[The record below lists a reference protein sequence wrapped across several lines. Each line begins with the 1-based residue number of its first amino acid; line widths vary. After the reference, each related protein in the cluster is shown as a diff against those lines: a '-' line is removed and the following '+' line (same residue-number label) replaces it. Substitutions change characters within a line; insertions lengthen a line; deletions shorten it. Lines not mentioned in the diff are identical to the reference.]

1 MSSSVTMQEIANAAD
16 VSRATVSLALRDD
29 PRLRET
35 TRHRIQKIA
44 VEMGYRLSPVI
55 AHLMA
60 QRQTRSFP
68 GFQSTIALVNA
79 SGKKEMLNG
88 LFTFHEWVKGCKHRA
103 DQIGYGFEE
112 FLLNDVPRLPKILE
126 SKNIRGLIVAS
137 VLENGVLPVEFS
149 QLWKRFACIVVGIPT
164 TLPRL
169 HIARNDQYFT
179 AYKALRAVLDLGYC
193 RPALVLN
200 PKVDA
205 IVDYRYSAGFRAGLH
220 DFPHNQIIPPFNFSN
235 DASKSFEAW
244 FKKYRPD
251 VMITLHATIREWLL
265 SMNLHVPA
273 EVGLVHLD
281 LTPNL
286 GGWSGMKQN
295 NDLVGAAAVD
305 MLIAQMHRN
314 EFSPPSFTKC
324 VLIESTWVAGATVI
338 QRETKSHPRSH
349 SAIAARLKR

>member
-1 MSSSVTMQEIANAAD
+1 MSSSVTMQDIANAAD

-29 PRLRET
+29 QRLRET

-44 VEMGYRLSPVI
+44 LEMGYRINPVV
-55 AHLMA
+55 AQLMA
-60 QRQTRSFP
+60 LRHARSSP

-103 DQIGYGFEE
+103 GQIGYGFEE
-112 FLLNDVPRLPKILE
+112 YLLNEVPRLPKILE
-126 SKNIRGLIVAS
+126 SKNIKGLIVAS

-149 QLWKRFACIVVGIPT
+149 QLWKRFACVVVGIPT

-169 HIARNDQYFT
+169 HVARNDQYFT
-179 AYKALRAVLDLGYC
+179 AYKAVRAVLDLGYS

-200 PKVDA
+200 PQIDA
-205 IVDYRYSAGFRAGLH
+205 ILDYRYSAGFHSGMH
-220 DFPHNQIIPPFNFSN
+220 EFSQPQIIPPFDFENS
-235 DASKSFEAW
+235 ALKSFQAW
-244 FKKYRPD
+244 VKKYRPD
-251 VMITLHATIREWLL
+251 VIITLHGVVREWLHT
-265 SMNLHVPA
+265 MNFHIPA
-273 EVGLVHLD
+273 DIGLVHLD

-286 GGWSGMKQN
+286 GGWTGMKQN

-305 MLIAQMHRN
+305 MLVAQMHRN

-324 VLIESTWVAGATVI
+324 VLIESTWVSGTTVVP
-338 QRETKSHPRSH
+338 QLTRSHPRSH
-349 SAIAARLKR
+349 SSIAARLKR